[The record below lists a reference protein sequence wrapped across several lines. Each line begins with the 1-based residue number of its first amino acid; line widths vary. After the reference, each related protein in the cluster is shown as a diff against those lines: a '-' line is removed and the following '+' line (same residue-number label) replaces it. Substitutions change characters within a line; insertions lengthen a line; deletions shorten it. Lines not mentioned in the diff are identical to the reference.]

1 MARGNYRDPSPF
13 RSGLIHAGLSLAVF
27 GGIASVVG
35 AGVHFTG
42 DANAA
47 GPREV
52 IALFEAAPEQDP
64 GLAGRLQDEM
74 QTAQLPQE
82 EEAMLDVAYVNEPT
96 LDVEMPGEEAQYIS
110 VPSPVEP
117 AVEGVRING
126 KFVQAG
132 QSLSQVTEQ
141 EAQQVKTTAVPTKPL
156 STDGLYKWSA
166 GAKLP
171 VIAADGRTV
180 RAAYAKPFA
189 NPEGKPTVSLVI
201 GGLGTAR
208 NGKYTN
214 AAIEELPPEVTLS
227 FVANAAKLK
236 TLVRRAR
243 AAGHEVIIEAP
254 MEAYETGRRKAHPRQ
269 LSTALSAEDNASNL
283 VWALS
288 RVDGYFAIMNYE
300 GGKFAADSRVAGP
313 LMKELAKRGVGF
325 IETGNLPGSV
335 LALEAANAGGY
346 YAMSSDVIDAQTDGI
361 SIEERLRELERQAM
375 KNGKALGTGFPY
387 PITIDTVK
395 AWAER
400 LESKGI
406 LLAPASS
413 VLNVP
418 NVQPVTAARGRAAT
432 SDGAR

>member
-1 MARGNYRDPSPF
+1 MARGNNREPSPF
-13 RSGLIHAGLSLAVF
+13 RSGLVHAGLSLAVF
-27 GGIASVVG
+27 GGVAAVIG

-47 GPREV
+47 GPRQV

-64 GLAGRLQDEM
+64 GLAGRLQDDLQVAE
-74 QTAQLPQE
+74 LPPEQE
-82 EEAMLDVAYVNEPT
+82 AAFDYYDADEPT
-96 LDVEMPGEEAQYIS
+96 LDVAMPDEEAQYIS

-117 AVEGVRING
+117 SVDGVRING
-126 KFVQAG
+126 KFVKAG
-132 QSLSQVTEQ
+132 QSLSQVTQQ
-141 EAQQVKTTAVPTKPL
+141 ETTQTPVVAEPPKPI
-156 STDGLYKWSA
+156 SKDGLYRRTAA
-166 GAKLP
+166 GKLP

-180 RAAYAKPFA
+180 REAYAKPFA

-201 GGLGTAR
+201 GGLGLKS
-208 NGKYTN
+208 NGRYTN
-214 AAIEELPPEVTLS
+214 AAIEELPPEITLS
-227 FVANAAKLK
+227 FVANAANLK

-254 MEAYETGRRKAHPRQ
+254 MEALELGRRKAHPRQ
-269 LSTALSAEDNASNL
+269 LSTRLSETENAANL
-283 VWALS
+283 AWALS
-288 RVDGYFAIMNYE
+288 RADGYFAIMNYE
-300 GGKFAADSRVAGP
+300 GGKFAADPAAAGP
-313 LMKELAKRGVGF
+313 MMQELASRGVGF

-335 LALEAANAGGY
+335 LASEAAKAGGY
-346 YAMSSDVIDAQTDGI
+346 YAISGDVIDAQTDGT
-361 SIEERLRELERQAM
+361 SIQERLRELERQAM

-413 VLNVP
+413 TLSVP
-418 NVQPVTAARGRAAT
+418 NVQPVTAAKARAAT

>member
-1 MARGNYRDPSPF
+1 MARGSNRDPSPF

-42 DANAA
+42 DASAA
-47 GPREV
+47 GPRQV
-52 IALFEAAPEQDP
+52 ISLFEAAPDQDP
-64 GLAGRLQDEM
+64 GLAGRLQDDLQIAEL
-74 QTAQLPQE
+74 QPE
-82 EEAMLDVAYVNEPT
+82 EPAALDVMYANEPT
-96 LDVEMPGEEAQYIS
+96 LDVAMPGDEAQYIS

-132 QSLSQVTEQ
+132 QSLSQVTQQETEQ
-141 EAQQVKTTAVPTKPL
+141 TNTKTEAPKPI
-156 STDGLYKWSA
+156 STDGLYKWTA

-171 VIAADGRTV
+171 VKAGDGRSV
-180 RAAYAKPFA
+180 RTAYARPFS
-189 NPEGKPTVSLVI
+189 NPEGKPTVSVVI

-214 AAIEELPPEVTLS
+214 AAIEELPPEITLS
-227 FVANAAKLK
+227 FVANASNLK
-236 TLVRRAR
+236 SLVRRAR

-269 LSTALSAEDNASNL
+269 LSTSLSAEDNTSNL
-283 VWALS
+283 SWVLS
-288 RVDGYFAIMNYE
+288 RADGYFAIMNYE
-300 GGKFAADSRVAGP
+300 GGKFAADARVAGP
-313 LMKELAKRGVGF
+313 LMRELASRGVGF

-346 YAMSSDVIDAQTDGI
+346 YALSGDLIDAQTDGT
-361 SIEERLRELERQAM
+361 SIEERLRELERKAM
-375 KNGKALGTGFPY
+375 KDGKALGTGFPY

-413 VLNVP
+413 VLSVP
-418 NVQPVTAARGRAAT
+418 NVQPVTAERGRAVV